1 MADMQS
7 LLIPASFLV
16 LLTASAGELEV
27 VVRSRATIIEQA
39 GITGGGTPV
48 KSVDR
53 VVSFFADHPDDFGA
67 TKGIGSA
74 ISTDGGQTWKK
85 GLKNWPMK
93 GMVSL
98 WADRRKS
105 GDLLAFGIHWLPDP
119 AKRRDPENQIAPRNA
134 YQIGV
139 SNDGGRTWNLARSTI
154 RCPEEIGYIARP
166 LPHIIEDDKG
176 MLFMPAYTWS
186 RRGNKVVLLQSE
198 DGGKAWEVRSVITTA
213 IAMLKSGAKVTTPWL
228 ESSVSQ
234 TRDGDM
240 LAIVRTGSTVRS
252 ALVSVRSSDGG
263 KTWSQATVLPFA
275 GKLPTL
281 HLLDNGVLTL
291 TTALSGN
298 HCRVYLSVDG
308 TGRKW
313 SNAFVISSM
322 TGGNVGSIISGK
334 NNLLLTSSSNR
345 RIDAWHLV
353 ITPKPKETSDLA
365 PPSNPKLV
373 DGILSWTPS
382 PNAVAY
388 RITPILIKSGKS
400 SQDTRIEPYSP
411 ILSPAAKL
419 DLRRQLLPDG
429 IYAFK
434 ISSANSSGQISRPI
448 RSEDFQ
454 R

>member
-1 MADMQS
+1 
-7 LLIPASFLV
+7 
-16 LLTASAGELEV
+16 
-27 VVRSRATIIEQA
+27 
-39 GITGGGTPV
+39 
-48 KSVDR
+48 
-53 VVSFFADHPDDFGA
+53 
-67 TKGIGSA
+67 
-74 ISTDGGQTWKK
+74 
-85 GLKNWPMK
+85 
-93 GMVSL
+93 
-98 WADRRKS
+98 
-105 GDLLAFGIHWLPDP
+105 
-119 AKRRDPENQIAPRNA
+119 
-134 YQIGV
+134 
-139 SNDGGRTWNLARSTI
+139 
-154 RCPEEIGYIARP
+154 
-166 LPHIIEDDKG
+166 

-198 DGGKAWEVRSVITTA
+198 DGGEAWEVRSVITTA

-240 LAIVRTGSTVRS
+240 LAIVRTGSTVRA
-252 ALVSVRSSDGG
+252 ALGSVRSSDGG
-263 KTWSQATVLPFA
+263 KTWSQATGLPFA

-308 TGRKW
+308 TGREW

-365 PPSNPKLV
+365 PPSNPNLV

-388 RITPILIKSGKS
+388 RITPILIKPGKS
-400 SQDTRIEPYSP
+400 FQDTRIEPYSP

-419 DLRRQLLPDG
+419 NLRRQLLPDG
-429 IYAFK
+429 IYGFM
-434 ISSANSSGQISRPI
+434 ISSANSSGQISKPI
-448 RSEDFQ
+448 RSEGFHL
-454 R
+454 